1 MTGPVDLAV
10 VSRTMENLI
19 RQEGKPLVL
28 QDRATGQALTLSPET
43 GGSPDGLLPVFLAAG
58 EAVWREATGKGFA
71 LDVTQ
76 DPKALLGYR
85 VRGIGNGPFSAVML
99 SVMEATAQVARPDML
114 LVNDL
119 DAVWQAASQRFRH
132 AAAAAA
138 GSRPSAGAAP

>member
-132 AAAAAA
+132 AAAA
-138 GSRPSAGAAP
+138 GSRPSAGATP

>member
-76 DPKALLGYR
+76 DPGALLGYR

-132 AAAAAA
+132 AAAA

>member
-132 AAAAAA
+132 AAAA